1 LFIFDV
7 DLIVQLVPRA
17 IFDTLWMMVATS
29 LFAFL
34 CGLPLGLL
42 LYATAR
48 GNFFQNAW
56 INKPV
61 SILVDAIRAIPFII
75 LAAYLYPVTRFVV
88 GKAIGNEAMIFVLS
102 FSAIPFYARMVEV
115 SLRGVDK
122 NLIDAVRVMGASRM
136 QIIREVILPEA
147 RASLVSGFTV
157 TVIAI
162 VAASAMA
169 GFVGGGGLGT
179 IAINYG
185 YQRYNLMI
193 MSIVIALLI
202 ILNFT
207 LQWFGDTLAR
217 RLNHNLP
224 G

>member
-1 LFIFDV
+1 LFTFDL
-7 DLIVQLVPRA
+7 DLIIQLVPRA

-29 LFAFL
+29 FFAWLF
-34 CGLPLGLL
+34 GLPLGVL

-48 GNFFQNAW
+48 GHFFQNAW
-56 INKPV
+56 VNKPV

-75 LAAYLYPVTRFVV
+75 LAVYLYPVTRFVV

-102 FSAIPFYARMVEV
+102 LSAIPFYARVVEV
-115 SLRGVDK
+115 SLRSVDK
-122 NLIDAVRVMGASRM
+122 NLIEAVAAMGASRM

-169 GFVGGGGLGT
+169 GFIGGGGLGT

-185 YQRYNLMI
+185 YQRYNLTI
-193 MSIVIALLI
+193 MTIVIALLI
-202 ILNFT
+202 VLNFT
-207 LQWFGDTLAR
+207 LQWFGDLVAR
-217 RLNHNLP
+217 KLNHNRA

>member
-1 LFIFDV
+1 LFQFDL

-17 IFDTLWMMVATS
+17 IFDTLWMMLATS
-29 LFAFL
+29 FFACLF
-34 CGLPLGLL
+34 GLPLGLL
-42 LYATAR
+42 LYASSR
-48 GNFFQNAW
+48 GNFWQNPW

-75 LAAYLYPVTRFVV
+75 LAAYLYPVTRLVV

-102 FSAIPFYARMVEV
+102 LSAIPFYARMVEV
-115 SLRGVDK
+115 SLRSVDK
-122 NLIDAVRVMGASRM
+122 NLIEAVQAMGASRM
-136 QIIREVILPEA
+136 QLIREVILPEA
-147 RASLVSGFTV
+147 RSSLVSGFTV

-193 MSIVIALLI
+193 MTIVIFLLVV
-202 ILNFT
+202 LNFI
-207 LQWFGDTLAR
+207 LQWFGDTVAR
-217 RLNHNLP
+217 KLNHSRP

>member
-1 LFIFDV
+1 LFTFDL

-17 IFDTLWMMVATS
+17 IFDTLWMMLATS
-29 LFAFL
+29 FFAFL
-34 CGLPLGLL
+34 FGLPLGLL

-48 GNFFQNAW
+48 GNFFENAW
-56 INKPV
+56 VNKPV

-75 LAAYLYPVTRFVV
+75 LAAYLYPITRFVV

-102 FSAIPFYARMVEV
+102 LSAIPFYARMVEV
-115 SLRGVDK
+115 SLRSVDK
-122 NLIDAVRVMGASRM
+122 NLIEAVQAMGASRM
-136 QIIREVILPEA
+136 QLITEVILPEA
-147 RASLVSGFTV
+147 RISLVSGFTV

-202 ILNFT
+202 ALNFI
-207 LQWFGDTLAR
+207 LQWFGDTLAHKLR
-217 RLNHNLP
+217 HNSS

>member
-1 LFIFDV
+1 LFSFDS
-7 DLIVQLVPRA
+7 DLILQLVPRA
-17 IFDTLWMMVATS
+17 IFDTLWMMLATS
-29 LFAFL
+29 LFACL
-34 CGLPLGLL
+34 VGLPLGIL

-56 INKPV
+56 INRPV

-75 LAAYLYPVTRFVV
+75 LATYLTPVTRLVV

-102 FSAIPFYARMVEV
+102 LSAIPFYARMVEV
-115 SLRGVDK
+115 SLRSVDK
-122 NLIDAVRVMGASRM
+122 NLIEAVRTMGASRL

-147 RASLVSGFTV
+147 KSSLVSGFTV

-162 VAASAMA
+162 IAASAMA

-193 MSIVIALLI
+193 MTIVIALLI
-202 ILNFT
+202 ALNFI
-207 LQWFGDTLAR
+207 LQWFGDNLAR
-217 RLNHNLP
+217 KLNHNLP